1 MKKYLTGLLL
11 LQEKIML
18 RAYFFLF
25 AIFFTINISGQ
36 KLTYE
41 SEYKFRNNVVNYHLY
56 TNSFSLKNGEF
67 LLVEEK
73 KESTAPFPSPFNYN
87 SFLQGPRLLLIGTDG
102 KLKRDLNIHK
112 SLKETYKN
120 VDIRWIEDIND
131 EFTGI
136 FFSVKNKK
144 IKKKY
149 FYLQKLS
156 KNSLKFEG
164 KVVLLDESTLKVSYT
179 EGYHRLNSNS
189 ENQII
194 FQYAKYVKKNVLI
207 RNIALNLKD
216 FSIKKQIYTRKDE
229 NCSTTTGIH
238 INKKGVMF
246 DFFIAKEE
254 KGSKAIS
261 ESYFAIGSNETNKIV
276 KNDIEFVPLNAKF
289 IEFENGEIVINI
301 SINFNQELR
310 KHLCS
315 SSYSY
320 KYLPYTKGLFHAKL
334 DNNGNFINP
343 TVSSITNEKIQ
354 HLPLKK
360 FKVILKNTEGNEFY
374 ERGSRYSTIEWMG
387 GKSFKLSNGKL
398 LWVSETTRKTL
409 LHIYSKEGNFLSSKI
424 VDKGHASSE
433 SGPEFNTRK
442 RGQLNRYYFSKGNL
456 KIFHPDVYKK
466 KVGSKFFY
474 FNSINLSVVDVNA
487 LLKMKK
493 YDVTET
499 VAVEKKKLD
508 IKYEKLNRTA
518 HFVATMYNEKSGKV
532 IMPVANLGRSSLLT
546 LKVR

>member
-1 MKKYLTGLLL
+1 
-11 LQEKIML
+11 ML

-25 AIFFTINISGQ
+25 AVFFTVNISGQ
-36 KLTYE
+36 KLIYE

-73 KESTAPFPSPFNYN
+73 KESTSPSPSPFNYN
-87 SFLQGPRLLLIGTDG
+87 SFLQAPSLLLIGKDG

-120 VDIRWIEDIND
+120 VDIRWVEDLND
-131 EFTGI
+131 EFIGV
-136 FFSVKNKK
+136 FFTVKNKK
-144 IKKKY
+144 LKKRS

-164 KVVLLDESTLKVSYT
+164 KGLLLDESTLKLSYY
-179 EGYHRLNSNS
+179 EGYHRLHSNS

-194 FQYAKYVKKNVLI
+194 FQYAKEIKNNVFI
-207 RNIALNLKD
+207 RNIAFNLKD
-216 FSIKKQIYTRKDE
+216 FSIKKQIYTRKQE
-229 NCSTTTGIH
+229 KCSLTTGIH
-238 INKKGVMF
+238 INKSGVIF
-246 DFFIAKEE
+246 DFFLCNKEE
-254 KGSKAIS
+254 GSSDIT
-261 ESYFAIGSNETNKIV
+261 ESYFAIGSNETNQIV
-276 KNDIEFVPLNAKF
+276 KKDIDFVPLNAKF

-301 SINFNQELR
+301 AVNFNLETR
-310 KHLCS
+310 EDMCYPS
-315 SSYSY
+315 FGY

-334 DNNGNFINP
+334 DVKGNFTNP
-343 TVSSITNEKIQ
+343 TVSSILNENIQ
-354 HLPLKK
+354 HMPLGK
-360 FKVILKNTEGNEFY
+360 FKVILKNTEGDEFY
-374 ERGSRYSTIEWMG
+374 DSKSRYQTIEWMG

-398 LWVSETTRKTL
+398 LWVSETTAATL
-409 LHIYSKEGNFLSSKI
+409 IHIYSKEGDFLSSKI

-442 RGQLNRYYFSKGNL
+442 RGELNKYYFSKGYL
-456 KIFHPDVYKK
+456 KIFHPDVYMK
-466 KVGSKFFY
+466 KVGYKYFY
-474 FNSINLSVVDVNA
+474 YNSINLSVVDIES

-499 VAVEKKKLD
+499 VAVEKKQLD
-508 IKYEKLNRTA
+508 IEYEKFNRTA
-518 HFVATMYNEKSGKV
+518 HFISTMYNEKSGKV

-546 LKVR
+546 FKVQ